1 LMEEFDRELEH
12 LLADLQGLTMF
23 ELGPFAITPYTVWTI
38 ITLLV
43 VFAVVWTLRSRISFI
58 PKVGPVL
65 ALEAVVDYIKVEI
78 GDSILGAH
86 AREHMPFLL
95 TIFFFILGG
104 NLIGLIPG
112 CKSATGTMSVT
123 VVLALTSFCYFN
135 FSGAKAM
142 GAWQYFKSLAPAGL
156 PPGVNVAVWAI
167 EAFSMTLRIF
177 SLAVRL
183 FANMFAGH
191 LTMGCFALLTSIYF
205 MPMLEHF
212 TAENISNGALSGMW
226 MLILICVYAMEL
238 MVAFIQAYVF
248 TLLSGVYIQLA
259 TSAH

>member
-1 LMEEFDRELEH
+1 MMEEFNSELQH
-12 LLADLQGLTMF
+12 LLADLQGLSMF
-23 ELGPFAITPYTVWTI
+23 DLGWGSITPYTVWAI
-38 ITLLV
+38 ITLVV
-43 VFAVVWTLRSRISFI
+43 VFVVVWSLRSRISFI
-58 PKVGPVL
+58 PKVGPTL

-78 GDSILGAH
+78 GEALLGAH
-86 AREHMPFLL
+86 AREHLPFLL
-95 TIFFFILGG
+95 TIFFFILAG

-123 VVLALTSFCYFN
+123 LVLSLSSFCYFN
-135 FSGAKAM
+135 FAGARAQ
-142 GAWQYFKSLAPAGL
+142 GALHYIASLAPAGL

-167 EAFSMTLRIF
+167 EAFSMSLRIF

-191 LTMGCFALLTSIYF
+191 LTMGCFALLTSLYF
-205 MPMLEHF
+205 LPLLESV
-212 TAENISNGALSGMW
+212 TVENISNGALSGMW
-226 MLILICVYAMEL
+226 VIILICVYAMEL

-259 TSAH
+259 TSEH